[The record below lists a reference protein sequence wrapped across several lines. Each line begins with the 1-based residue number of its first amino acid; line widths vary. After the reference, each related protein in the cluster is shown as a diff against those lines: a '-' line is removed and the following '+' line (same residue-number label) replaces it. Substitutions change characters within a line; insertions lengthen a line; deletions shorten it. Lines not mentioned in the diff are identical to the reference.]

1 MTTPVL
7 QYFTAVQTFESVDT
21 NPTVSGGNLPQIQL
35 ISGTVTF
42 TPNHDEIEAA
52 PLDVTLML
60 DPVVGRM
67 NVTANA
73 SVYHSIAGDTFVTI
87 AAKAGGVGRTP
98 AAIAAANPGVTEP
111 ITAGTTINIPSGQD
125 GVLRSLNGSLG
136 VALVDN
142 VNLGLSEDAL
152 TYRVDYSNLVWDTS
166 VVQIFKHIK
175 PFRFA
180 APGDGSTVDLTTVAR
195 LPL

>member
-1 MTTPVL
+1 MTTPTL
-7 QYFTAVQTFESVDT
+7 QYFTAVQAFESVDT
-21 NPTVSGGNLPQIQL
+21 NPLTTGGNLPQIQL
-35 ISGTVTF
+35 LSGTVTF
-42 TPNHDEIEAA
+42 TPNIGEIQAA

-67 NVTANA
+67 NVTAN
-73 SVYHSIAGDTFVTI
+73 SSTYTSIAGDTFVTI
-87 AAKAGGVGRTP
+87 AAKVGGVGRTP

-111 ITAGTTINIPSGQD
+111 ITAGTEINIPSADD
-125 GVLRSLNGSLG
+125 GVLRSLNGTLG

-142 VNLGLSEDAL
+142 VNLGLDADAL
-152 TYRVDYSNLVWDTS
+152 TYRVDYSNLVWDSS
-166 VVQIFKHIK
+166 VVQISKHIK

-180 APGDGSTVDLTTVAR
+180 APGDGGTVDLTTVAR